1 MKVIREDG
9 KLKVQ
14 SEYNADFIRKAHEL
28 NGKWSS
34 PYWVFEE
41 KNEKLVRQILT
52 DVYGEDGT
60 PQKEVTVDID
70 LNKYYSADYR
80 QNNDEAIFHGKSL
93 CYRPGR
99 DSCVRMQNDAI
110 VVAGGFPHRGG
121 SVKYPCL
128 NWNDGTVIRV
138 TVPEAVYLAEKDKD
152 GVTLYESAD
161 KAQKVKAL
169 EDEKERLIARIAEI
183 DAEIALIQ

>member
-1 MKVIREDG
+1 MKIIKDNG
-9 KLKVQ
+9 LIKVM
-14 SEYNADFIRKAHEL
+14 SDYNKEFIRKAHEIS
-28 NGKWSS
+28 GRWEM
-34 PYWVFEE
+34 PYWVFDE
-41 KNEKLVRQILT
+41 KNEAVLRNILMEI
-52 DVYGEDGT
+52 YGEDGT

-70 LNKYYSADYR
+70 LDKYYHSDYKS
-80 QNNDEAIFHGKSL
+80 NNDEAIFHGKSL

-138 TVPEAVYLAEKDKD
+138 TVPETVYLAEKDKD

-169 EDEKERLIARIAEI
+169 EDEKERLTARIAEI